1 MPSRFTRFLIIST
14 LNLLLFSCDFF
25 DQENENLEKQWVYI
39 ELITES
45 KSDTT
50 EYFYFGQINKSILN
64 KIESDKIENAHF
76 RLSNIRYWND
86 DHQLEL
92 YEDKKLV
99 GELIFRLKD
108 IEEVTLYKDDPINLF
123 DDDELHESIRNL

>member
-1 MPSRFTRFLIIST
+1 MTSKYTQYLFIST
-14 LNLLLFSCDFF
+14 LSLLLFSCDFI
-25 DQENENLEKQWVYI
+25 DRENKNLEKQWVYI

-64 KIESDKIENAHF
+64 KIESENIENAHF

-86 DHQLEL
+86 DHLLEL
-92 YEDKKLV
+92 YEDEDLV

-108 IEEVTLYKDDPINLF
+108 IEEITLYKDDPIKLF
-123 DDDELHESIRNL
+123 DKDELHESIRNL